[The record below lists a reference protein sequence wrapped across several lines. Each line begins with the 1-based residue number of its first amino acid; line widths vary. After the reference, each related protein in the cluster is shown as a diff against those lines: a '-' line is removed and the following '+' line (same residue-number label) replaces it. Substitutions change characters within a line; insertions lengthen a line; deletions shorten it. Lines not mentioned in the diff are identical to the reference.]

1 MFISDQKLINLTSST
16 MDALLG
22 AYGDDD
28 DSEQEEVQQTKDDV
42 MNVVDEPS
50 DQSTARK
57 RKQEE
62 KKVTLPPPP
71 FASEQA
77 SSSSA
82 TKSSPSKKAKMTS
95 PAPGLVKLP
104 SLDLDSGESSFAAP
118 TYSAP
123 PPMKLVE
130 PPADYETKPRRRGG
144 GRGTLSPYKRVF
156 RASEQPP
163 LLCRSVCTAT
173 GAAREAQRAHGGD
186 HQLR

>member
-1 MFISDQKLINLTSST
+1 

-144 GRGTLSPYKRVF
+144 GRGQFVPPQVRRGRPNVPTEETISYDEATKKNTKSPAK
-156 RASEQPP
+156 
-163 LLCRSVCTAT
+163 TN
-173 GAAREAQRAHGGD
+173 
-186 HQLR
+186 